1 MFDDGSCDSDYDEVD
16 DESFNS
22 TNYDT
27 ESSSYDSDD
36 PQENKALDD
45 EIKRR
50 DRQLTNL
57 IKRYT
62 NNAGKQSSYSTRFEM
77 QSIIN
82 KNMFSANEAWFV
94 TGTGVIP
101 AAGLQFYRSGT
112 RRLPRLQFDEYCKE
126 DPWQVSQ
133 KVRTIYYALLH
144 RELSGYNPRRE
155 GEMNQV
161 NEQSWKNPDENNN
174 SIFYNFDH
182 NKIETD
188 DSFSP
193 SQVKYSE
200 NTVIKEQFFRPASTI
215 RKPKHKKQHFKISK
229 DDYHSQIKET
239 DERSLTLFSLD
250 TLHCWWKKSL
260 RQIHYY
266 IAVELLQ
273 INAIKKA
280 VDKLKLEK
288 RPILSYGYD
297 FWKTAMHYF
306 VEQNSCKFGYPDMHI
321 VLDSYVLMKTCFKC
335 AETRPDFRKTLDYEP
350 VFRDDRLLNEFE
362 QLMKKKPNLAQAY
375 CEFFAVLY
383 DFEFLKGTLFLCHDE
398 EFVDFGEE
406 VEVSILKK
414 FILWRH
420 DAEFMQEYDLKE
432 GLSKEEKS
440 SVDMEKI
447 SENFDN
453 ISISGKSGGTVKSS
467 KNTTLK
473 SSISRNS
480 VHASQCSLGKSSS
493 SVQYTD
499 RNNNDRNYS
508 DKNYKNDKSHNV
520 KNYNDKNFNDN
531 FNDRNLK
538 DNRSSGKYSGKIQTS
553 KAPACINAPV
563 SRSMSKA
570 SIIQDNHSVSIAK
583 SEDKFKQTLKLW
595 DEKLKFEIIREQ
607 FLKYYP
613 KNLYTEI
620 SGRNGGPGMN
630 YG

>member
-1 MFDDGSCDSDYDEVD
+1 MIIFS
-16 DESFNS
+16 SFQ
-22 TNYDT
+22 
-27 ESSSYDSDD
+27 
-36 PQENKALDD
+36 P
-45 EIKRR
+45 
-50 DRQLTNL
+50 
-57 IKRYT
+57 
-62 NNAGKQSSYSTRFEM
+62 
-77 QSIIN
+77 
-82 KNMFSANEAWFV
+82 FSA
-94 TGTGVIP
+94 
-101 AAGLQFYRSGT
+101 
-112 RRLPRLQFDEYCKE
+112 
-126 DPWQVSQ
+126 
-133 KVRTIYYALLH
+133 
-144 RELSGYNPRRE
+144 
-155 GEMNQV
+155 
-161 NEQSWKNPDENNN
+161 
-174 SIFYNFDH
+174 IFG
-182 NKIETD
+182 
-188 DSFSP
+188 SFSQNHP
-193 SQVKYSE
+193 V
-200 NTVIKEQFFRPASTI
+200 
-215 RKPKHKKQHFKISK
+215 
-229 DDYHSQIKET
+229 
-239 DERSLTLFSLD
+239 
-250 TLHCWWKKSL
+250 HCWWKKSL

-321 VLDSYVLMKTCFKC
+321 VLDSYVLMKTCFKF
-335 AETRPDFRKTLDYEP
+335 AETQPDFRKTLDYEP

-432 GLSKEEKS
+432 GVSKKEKS
-440 SVDMEKI
+440 SFDMEQI

-520 KNYNDKNFNDN
+520 KNYNDTNFNDN
-531 FNDRNLK
+531 FNDRNLT
-538 DNRSSGKYSGKIQTS
+538 RMLVAI
-553 KAPACINAPV
+553 C
-563 SRSMSKA
+563 
-570 SIIQDNHSVSIAK
+570 
-583 SEDKFKQTLKLW
+583 
-595 DEKLKFEIIREQ
+595 
-607 FLKYYP
+607 
-613 KNLYTEI
+613 
-620 SGRNGGPGMN
+620 
-630 YG
+630 